1 MHELSRG
8 LVESVREQRAGK
20 LKRTFVSGS
29 EAASCK
35 INRTSIKRPADG
47 GEETV
52 KKVVTSK
59 YGNFVAASSSD
70 DVEEKKNTE
79 GFILPPKR
87 SQLSEVKPSENHA
100 RFGDSATNRAKEN
113 IWEKVIQ
120 ETGGTNCAPTEKE
133 RRTYRDRKGNIV
145 VRENESITSNNFQPE
160 DRNGL
165 FAKVQQQFPPQMTNS
180 LVQKY
185 TIAEEDMNQRSI
197 SLNINDTLRLNENE
211 LTKNWKIALF
221 KK

>member
-8 LVESVREQRAGK
+8 LVESLREQRAGK

-52 KKVVTSK
+52 KKAVTSK

-70 DVEEKKNTE
+70 DVEIKKNIE

-87 SQLSEVKPSENHA
+87 
-100 RFGDSATNRAKEN
+100 RF
-113 IWEKVIQ
+113 
-120 ETGGTNCAPTEKE
+120 
-133 RRTYRDRKGNIV
+133 
-145 VRENESITSNNFQPE
+145 
-160 DRNGL
+160 L
-165 FAKVQQQFPPQMTNS
+165 
-180 LVQKY
+180 
-185 TIAEEDMNQRSI
+185 
-197 SLNINDTLRLNENE
+197 
-211 LTKNWKIALF
+211 
-221 KK
+221 